1 LPDQKAAAYRALCLG
16 TLLMRANLEDK
27 LRTGNVTP
35 LPSAQPASMLWEPVK
50 SWLERYSVSAFLS
63 PKEEDLL
70 RKSVGSWSLQE
81 LVNSGWRAECLGVV
95 LWALGEILNMPS
107 YDTQFSAP
115 DLLQR
120 LPMARQ
126 PDEFVGR
133 AKLRSSTDISKARDL
148 AELWNWRAR
157 TTRVQ
162 KSQVNLPPG
171 MTFQQIISNSARQ
184 AHKAGMIAS
193 PIDNDFP
200 LHGKSFGKLSDEEYE
215 NSSSICQERHFALN
229 WLTGHSEDWDDTPT
243 ET

>member
-1 LPDQKAAAYRALCLG
+1 MPDQKVTAYRALCLG
-16 TLLMRANLEDK
+16 ALLMRANLEDR
-27 LRTGNVTP
+27 LRNTMP
-35 LPSAQPASMLWEPVK
+35 LPSAQPASMFWEPVK
-50 SWLERYSVSAFLS
+50 SWLAKYNVSAFLS
-63 PKEEDLL
+63 PKEKDLL
-70 RKSVGSWSLQE
+70 GKPVGSWSLQDV
-81 LVNSGWRAECLGVV
+81 VNSSWRAECLGVV
-95 LWALGEILNMPS
+95 LWALGRTNNIPS

-115 DLLQR
+115 DILKHI
-120 LPMARQ
+120 PMGRQ
-126 PDEFVGR
+126 PDEFVGK

-157 TTRVQ
+157 TTREQ

-184 AHKAGMIAS
+184 AHKAGMISS

-200 LHGKSFGKLSDEEYE
+200 LYGKSFGKLSEEEYQ

-229 WLTGHSEDWDDTPT
+229 WLTGHSEDWDNTPT